1 MRVCASYGAVPEKPA
16 DADMHEIRMDIFDK
30 VPSIAGENTIVTL
43 AGKPIDVVPKGYRG
57 LVDVGESDEVI
68 PFRKIR
74 SVHDYEKTP
83 SEEALREIMAHGQ
96 QELTKCACRVNSFT
110 DLHTIYKVA
119 SVTERKH
126 LILGMGEMGTVT
138 RIRQGLLRNDFTFG
152 YVDKKTAEGQLSCQE
167 MRELG
172 EDCFVVGITGHP
184 LAHSLSPQMQTAAM
198 RDKGIKG
205 VYTRFDS
212 PDLKDMAEVI
222 REYNIRGL
230 NVTIPYKKDVIP
242 RMDSLEGPA
251 ETIGAV
257 NTIINRGGRL
267 IGTNTDYAGV
277 MYAFERAGRSLSD
290 CSKVLV
296 FGTGGAARAAI
307 FAAHESGCEVYV
319 MGRTPE
325 HVEAICKEMD
335 CIPAPDNRISGY
347 DALINSTSIGMKED
361 APYMFSLEGLHDGMA
376 VLDMVYNIKTR
387 LVEAAENK
395 GCTVADGR
403 DMLVGQGALS
413 FEKWFGTEPDKELM
427 RKAIL

>member
-16 DADMHEIRMDIFDK
+16 DADMHEIRMDIFDR

-43 AGKPIDVVPKGYRG
+43 AGRSIDVVPKGYRG
-57 LVDVGESDEVI
+57 LVDIGESDELI

-74 SVHDYEKTP
+74 SVHDYDKTP

-96 QELTKCACRVNSFT
+96 QELSKCACKVNSFS

-119 SVTERKH
+119 STTDRKH

-138 RIRQGLLRNDFTFG
+138 RIRQGLLRNDFSFG
-152 YVDKKTAEGQLSCQE
+152 YVGKKTAEGQLSCEE
-167 MRELG
+167 MKELG

-198 RDKGIKG
+198 KDKGIKG
-205 VYTRFDS
+205 IYIKFDS
-212 PDLKDMAEVI
+212 PDLEHMADVI

-242 RMDSLEGPA
+242 QMDSVEGPA
-251 ETIGAV
+251 ERIGAV

-277 MYAFERAGRSLSD
+277 MYAFEKAGKPLSE
-290 CSKVLV
+290 CGKVLV
-296 FGTGGAARAAI
+296 FGTGGAARAAVY
-307 FAAHESGCEVYV
+307 AAQESGCETYV
-319 MGRTPE
+319 LGRTPD
-325 HVEAICKEMD
+325 HVEVICRETG
-335 CIPAPDNRISGY
+335 CRIAEDNALGRY
-347 DALINSTSIGMKED
+347 DALINTTPIGMKED
-361 APYMFSLEGLHDGMA
+361 SPYMFSLEELKENMA
-376 VLDMVYNIKTR
+376 VLDMVYNRKTR
-387 LVEAAENK
+387 LVEAAERK

-403 DMLVGQGALS
+403 DMLVGQGAVS
-413 FEKWFGTEPDKELM
+413 FEKWFGSEPDKEVM
-427 RKAIL
+427 RKAIQ